1 MSENNDDII
10 IEVKLPLK
18 DYKVMREL
26 IEERQAMEGLKRWL
40 SSRVIWVAAGIISLV
55 GAFEALRRLGEYA
68 R

>member
-10 IEVKLPLK
+10 IEVSLPLK

-40 SSRVIWVAAGIISLV
+40 SSRVIWVAAGVISLV

-68 R
+68 K